1 MLLLITRL
9 EPPGSKFRALW
20 FFWIIQMMLNQAA
33 NLRRKETEREGRWRQ
48 GKEGRKKGRERW
60 REGGRKKRKI
70 KRREGRKQ
78 RKKLNKERITFSA
91 PLL

>member
-1 MLLLITRL
+1 M
-9 EPPGSKFRALW
+9 E
-20 FFWIIQMMLNQAA
+20 
-33 NLRRKETEREGRWRQ
+33 
-48 GKEGRKKGRERW
+48 EGRK
-60 REGGRKKRKI
+60 